1 MSRFRANQVRNMLDD
16 DDDDACASSSDSC
29 VDSCDDDEV
38 DLVEFR
44 KNESSE
50 SDEEDLSYHELL
62 NDNYTFRTKENLQEN
77 TMVRSETVEMVP
89 EESFSLHS
97 GAFSI
102 PVIEPKRIIDMNE
115 YIYGPVTGHIVEI
128 FGRQNKKKPIC
139 FFVGTVNQMQLFLL
153 NLLNSK
159 VELCGK
165 Y

>member
-1 MSRFRANQVRNMLDD
+1 MLDD

-29 VDSCDDDEV
+29 DDDEV

-44 KNESSE
+44 KNDSSE

-62 NDNYTFRTKENLQEN
+62 NDNYTCRTKENLQEN

-102 PVIEPKRIIDMNE
+102 PVIEPKRIKDMNE

-128 FGRQNKKKPIC
+128 FGRQN
-139 FFVGTVNQMQLFLL
+139 
-153 NLLNSK
+153 
-159 VELCGK
+159 
-165 Y
+165 

>member
-1 MSRFRANQVRNMLDD
+1 M
-16 DDDDACASSSDSC
+16 
-29 VDSCDDDEV
+29 
-38 DLVEFR
+38 FR
-44 KNESSE
+44 KNDSSE

-62 NDNYTFRTKENLQEN
+62 NDNYTCRTKENLQEN

-128 FGRQNKKKPIC
+128 FGRQNKKKTIC